1 MAARKSPS
9 GTRDLSSKTGTE
21 SSVTGDETRREK
33 TSGSQKAQ
41 GTQNSEL
48 EKVFARQDK
57 GFKDAFKL
65 F

>member
-21 SSVTGDETRREK
+21 SSATDDTRRKK
-33 TSGSQKAQ
+33 TSGSQKVQ